1 MKPTTIASLQ
11 KCKQDKKRFAT
22 ITAYDYSF
30 AKLFAD
36 EGINVMLVGDSL
48 GMTVQGHDSTLPV
61 TVADIA
67 YHTAAV
73 RRGAPNCLLLADLPF
88 MAYATPEQAFE
99 NAATV
104 MRAGA
109 NMVKIEGGEWLVE
122 TVQMLTERAVP
133 VCGHLGLT
141 PQSVN
146 IFGGYKVQGR
156 GDEAGDRLLS
166 DALALEAA
174 GAQLL
179 VLECVPV
186 ELAKRITEALAIPV
200 IGIGA
205 GNVTDGQILVMHDAF
220 GITGGHIPKFAK
232 NFLAETGDIRAAVRQ
247 YMAEVE
253 SGVYPG
259 EEHSFPLRSDVVL
272 IIETLPLLRQ
282 QIRRLRMEGKRVAL
296 VPTMG
301 NLHDGHMKLVDEAK
315 ARADVV
321 VVSIFVN
328 PMQFDRPED
337 LARYPRTL
345 QEDCEKLNKRKVDL
359 VFAPSVKEIYPNG
372 TETHTYVDVPG
383 LSTMLEGAS
392 RPGHF
397 RGVST
402 IVSKL
407 FNLVQPDIACFGEKD
422 FQQLALIRKM
432 VADMG
437 FDIEIVGVPIMRA
450 KDGLAL
456 SSRNGYL
463 TAEQRKIAP
472 GLYKVLSSIA
482 DKLQAGERD
491 LDEIIAIAG
500 QELNEKGFR
509 SDDIQIRDADTLL
522 EISENSKRAV
532 ILVAAW
538 LGDARLIDNKLV
550 ELA

>member
-1 MKPTTIASLQ
+1 M
-11 KCKQDKKRFAT
+11 
-22 ITAYDYSF
+22 
-30 AKLFAD
+30 
-36 EGINVMLVGDSL
+36 
-48 GMTVQGHDSTLPV
+48 
-61 TVADIA
+61 
-67 YHTAAV
+67 
-73 RRGAPNCLLLADLPF
+73 
-88 MAYATPEQAFE
+88 
-99 NAATV
+99 
-104 MRAGA
+104 
-109 NMVKIEGGEWLVE
+109 
-122 TVQMLTERAVP
+122 
-133 VCGHLGLT
+133 
-141 PQSVN
+141 
-146 IFGGYKVQGR
+146 
-156 GDEAGDRLLS
+156 
-166 DALALEAA
+166 
-174 GAQLL
+174 
-179 VLECVPV
+179 
-186 ELAKRITEALAIPV
+186 
-200 IGIGA
+200 
-205 GNVTDGQILVMHDAF
+205 
-220 GITGGHIPKFAK
+220 
-232 NFLAETGDIRAAVRQ
+232 
-247 YMAEVE
+247 
-253 SGVYPG
+253 
-259 EEHSFPLRSDVVL
+259 L

-359 VFAPSVKEIYPNG
+359 FFAPSVKEIYPNG

-491 LDEIIAIAG
+491 LDEIITIAG

-509 SDDIQIRDADTLL
+509 ADDIQIRDADTLL
-522 EISENSKRAV
+522 EVSETSKRAV

-538 LGDARLIDNKLV
+538 LGDARLIDNKMV

>member
-1 MKPTTIASLQ
+1 M
-11 KCKQDKKRFAT
+11 
-22 ITAYDYSF
+22 
-30 AKLFAD
+30 
-36 EGINVMLVGDSL
+36 
-48 GMTVQGHDSTLPV
+48 
-61 TVADIA
+61 
-67 YHTAAV
+67 
-73 RRGAPNCLLLADLPF
+73 
-88 MAYATPEQAFE
+88 
-99 NAATV
+99 
-104 MRAGA
+104 
-109 NMVKIEGGEWLVE
+109 
-122 TVQMLTERAVP
+122 
-133 VCGHLGLT
+133 
-141 PQSVN
+141 
-146 IFGGYKVQGR
+146 
-156 GDEAGDRLLS
+156 
-166 DALALEAA
+166 
-174 GAQLL
+174 
-179 VLECVPV
+179 
-186 ELAKRITEALAIPV
+186 
-200 IGIGA
+200 
-205 GNVTDGQILVMHDAF
+205 
-220 GITGGHIPKFAK
+220 
-232 NFLAETGDIRAAVRQ
+232 
-247 YMAEVE
+247 
-253 SGVYPG
+253 
-259 EEHSFPLRSDVVL
+259 L

-345 QEDCEKLNKRKVDL
+345 QEDCKKLNKRKVDL

-437 FDIEIVGVPIMRA
+437 FDIEIIGVPIMRA

-509 SDDIQIRDADTLL
+509 ADDIQIRDADTLL
-522 EISENSKRAV
+522 EVSENSKRAV

-538 LGDARLIDNKLV
+538 LGDARLIDNKMV

>member
-1 MKPTTIASLQ
+1 M
-11 KCKQDKKRFAT
+11 
-22 ITAYDYSF
+22 
-30 AKLFAD
+30 
-36 EGINVMLVGDSL
+36 
-48 GMTVQGHDSTLPV
+48 
-61 TVADIA
+61 
-67 YHTAAV
+67 
-73 RRGAPNCLLLADLPF
+73 
-88 MAYATPEQAFE
+88 
-99 NAATV
+99 
-104 MRAGA
+104 
-109 NMVKIEGGEWLVE
+109 
-122 TVQMLTERAVP
+122 
-133 VCGHLGLT
+133 
-141 PQSVN
+141 
-146 IFGGYKVQGR
+146 
-156 GDEAGDRLLS
+156 
-166 DALALEAA
+166 
-174 GAQLL
+174 
-179 VLECVPV
+179 
-186 ELAKRITEALAIPV
+186 
-200 IGIGA
+200 
-205 GNVTDGQILVMHDAF
+205 
-220 GITGGHIPKFAK
+220 
-232 NFLAETGDIRAAVRQ
+232 
-247 YMAEVE
+247 
-253 SGVYPG
+253 
-259 EEHSFPLRSDVVL
+259 L

-491 LDEIIAIAG
+491 LDEIISIAG

-509 SDDIQIRDADTLL
+509 ADDIQIRDADTLL
-522 EISENSKRAV
+522 EVSETSKRAV

-538 LGDARLIDNKLV
+538 LGDARLIDNKMV

>member
-1 MKPTTIASLQ
+1 M
-11 KCKQDKKRFAT
+11 
-22 ITAYDYSF
+22 
-30 AKLFAD
+30 
-36 EGINVMLVGDSL
+36 
-48 GMTVQGHDSTLPV
+48 
-61 TVADIA
+61 
-67 YHTAAV
+67 
-73 RRGAPNCLLLADLPF
+73 
-88 MAYATPEQAFE
+88 
-99 NAATV
+99 
-104 MRAGA
+104 
-109 NMVKIEGGEWLVE
+109 
-122 TVQMLTERAVP
+122 
-133 VCGHLGLT
+133 
-141 PQSVN
+141 
-146 IFGGYKVQGR
+146 
-156 GDEAGDRLLS
+156 
-166 DALALEAA
+166 
-174 GAQLL
+174 
-179 VLECVPV
+179 
-186 ELAKRITEALAIPV
+186 
-200 IGIGA
+200 
-205 GNVTDGQILVMHDAF
+205 
-220 GITGGHIPKFAK
+220 
-232 NFLAETGDIRAAVRQ
+232 
-247 YMAEVE
+247 
-253 SGVYPG
+253 
-259 EEHSFPLRSDVVL
+259 L

-456 SSRNGYL
+456 SSRNSYL

-509 SDDIQIRDADTLL
+509 ADDIQIRDADTLL
-522 EISENSKRAV
+522 EVSETSKRAV

-538 LGDARLIDNKLV
+538 LGDARLIDNKMV

>member
-1 MKPTTIASLQ
+1 M
-11 KCKQDKKRFAT
+11 
-22 ITAYDYSF
+22 
-30 AKLFAD
+30 
-36 EGINVMLVGDSL
+36 
-48 GMTVQGHDSTLPV
+48 
-61 TVADIA
+61 
-67 YHTAAV
+67 
-73 RRGAPNCLLLADLPF
+73 
-88 MAYATPEQAFE
+88 
-99 NAATV
+99 
-104 MRAGA
+104 
-109 NMVKIEGGEWLVE
+109 
-122 TVQMLTERAVP
+122 
-133 VCGHLGLT
+133 
-141 PQSVN
+141 
-146 IFGGYKVQGR
+146 
-156 GDEAGDRLLS
+156 
-166 DALALEAA
+166 
-174 GAQLL
+174 
-179 VLECVPV
+179 
-186 ELAKRITEALAIPV
+186 
-200 IGIGA
+200 
-205 GNVTDGQILVMHDAF
+205 
-220 GITGGHIPKFAK
+220 
-232 NFLAETGDIRAAVRQ
+232 
-247 YMAEVE
+247 
-253 SGVYPG
+253 
-259 EEHSFPLRSDVVL
+259 L

-491 LDEIIAIAG
+491 LDEIITIAG

-509 SDDIQIRDADTLL
+509 ADDIQIRDADTLL
-522 EISENSKRAV
+522 EVSETSKRAV

-538 LGDARLIDNKLV
+538 LGDARLIDKKMV

>member
-1 MKPTTIASLQ
+1 M
-11 KCKQDKKRFAT
+11 
-22 ITAYDYSF
+22 
-30 AKLFAD
+30 
-36 EGINVMLVGDSL
+36 
-48 GMTVQGHDSTLPV
+48 
-61 TVADIA
+61 
-67 YHTAAV
+67 
-73 RRGAPNCLLLADLPF
+73 
-88 MAYATPEQAFE
+88 
-99 NAATV
+99 
-104 MRAGA
+104 
-109 NMVKIEGGEWLVE
+109 
-122 TVQMLTERAVP
+122 
-133 VCGHLGLT
+133 
-141 PQSVN
+141 
-146 IFGGYKVQGR
+146 
-156 GDEAGDRLLS
+156 
-166 DALALEAA
+166 
-174 GAQLL
+174 
-179 VLECVPV
+179 
-186 ELAKRITEALAIPV
+186 
-200 IGIGA
+200 
-205 GNVTDGQILVMHDAF
+205 
-220 GITGGHIPKFAK
+220 
-232 NFLAETGDIRAAVRQ
+232 
-247 YMAEVE
+247 
-253 SGVYPG
+253 
-259 EEHSFPLRSDVVL
+259 L

-509 SDDIQIRDADTLL
+509 ADDIHIRDADTLL
-522 EISENSKRAV
+522 EVSENSKRAV

>member
-1 MKPTTIASLQ
+1 M
-11 KCKQDKKRFAT
+11 
-22 ITAYDYSF
+22 
-30 AKLFAD
+30 
-36 EGINVMLVGDSL
+36 
-48 GMTVQGHDSTLPV
+48 
-61 TVADIA
+61 
-67 YHTAAV
+67 
-73 RRGAPNCLLLADLPF
+73 
-88 MAYATPEQAFE
+88 
-99 NAATV
+99 
-104 MRAGA
+104 
-109 NMVKIEGGEWLVE
+109 
-122 TVQMLTERAVP
+122 
-133 VCGHLGLT
+133 
-141 PQSVN
+141 
-146 IFGGYKVQGR
+146 
-156 GDEAGDRLLS
+156 
-166 DALALEAA
+166 
-174 GAQLL
+174 
-179 VLECVPV
+179 
-186 ELAKRITEALAIPV
+186 
-200 IGIGA
+200 
-205 GNVTDGQILVMHDAF
+205 
-220 GITGGHIPKFAK
+220 
-232 NFLAETGDIRAAVRQ
+232 
-247 YMAEVE
+247 
-253 SGVYPG
+253 
-259 EEHSFPLRSDVVL
+259 L

-372 TETHTYVDVPG
+372 TETYTYVDVPG

-437 FDIEIVGVPIMRA
+437 FDIEIIGVPIMRA

-522 EISENSKRAV
+522 EVSENSKRAV

>member
-1 MKPTTIASLQ
+1 M
-11 KCKQDKKRFAT
+11 
-22 ITAYDYSF
+22 
-30 AKLFAD
+30 
-36 EGINVMLVGDSL
+36 
-48 GMTVQGHDSTLPV
+48 
-61 TVADIA
+61 
-67 YHTAAV
+67 
-73 RRGAPNCLLLADLPF
+73 
-88 MAYATPEQAFE
+88 
-99 NAATV
+99 
-104 MRAGA
+104 
-109 NMVKIEGGEWLVE
+109 
-122 TVQMLTERAVP
+122 
-133 VCGHLGLT
+133 
-141 PQSVN
+141 
-146 IFGGYKVQGR
+146 
-156 GDEAGDRLLS
+156 
-166 DALALEAA
+166 
-174 GAQLL
+174 
-179 VLECVPV
+179 
-186 ELAKRITEALAIPV
+186 
-200 IGIGA
+200 
-205 GNVTDGQILVMHDAF
+205 
-220 GITGGHIPKFAK
+220 
-232 NFLAETGDIRAAVRQ
+232 
-247 YMAEVE
+247 
-253 SGVYPG
+253 
-259 EEHSFPLRSDVVL
+259 L

-345 QEDCEKLNKRKVDL
+345 QEDCEKLNKRKGDL

-538 LGDARLIDNKLV
+538 LGDARLIDNKIV

>member
-1 MKPTTIASLQ
+1 M
-11 KCKQDKKRFAT
+11 
-22 ITAYDYSF
+22 
-30 AKLFAD
+30 
-36 EGINVMLVGDSL
+36 
-48 GMTVQGHDSTLPV
+48 
-61 TVADIA
+61 
-67 YHTAAV
+67 
-73 RRGAPNCLLLADLPF
+73 
-88 MAYATPEQAFE
+88 
-99 NAATV
+99 
-104 MRAGA
+104 
-109 NMVKIEGGEWLVE
+109 
-122 TVQMLTERAVP
+122 
-133 VCGHLGLT
+133 
-141 PQSVN
+141 
-146 IFGGYKVQGR
+146 
-156 GDEAGDRLLS
+156 
-166 DALALEAA
+166 
-174 GAQLL
+174 
-179 VLECVPV
+179 
-186 ELAKRITEALAIPV
+186 
-200 IGIGA
+200 
-205 GNVTDGQILVMHDAF
+205 
-220 GITGGHIPKFAK
+220 
-232 NFLAETGDIRAAVRQ
+232 
-247 YMAEVE
+247 
-253 SGVYPG
+253 
-259 EEHSFPLRSDVVL
+259 L

-509 SDDIQIRDADTLL
+509 ADDIQIRDADTLL
-522 EISENSKRAV
+522 EVSETSKRAV

-538 LGDARLIDNKLV
+538 LGDARLIDNKRV
-550 ELA
+550 ELE

>member
-1 MKPTTIASLQ
+1 M
-11 KCKQDKKRFAT
+11 
-22 ITAYDYSF
+22 
-30 AKLFAD
+30 
-36 EGINVMLVGDSL
+36 
-48 GMTVQGHDSTLPV
+48 
-61 TVADIA
+61 
-67 YHTAAV
+67 
-73 RRGAPNCLLLADLPF
+73 
-88 MAYATPEQAFE
+88 
-99 NAATV
+99 
-104 MRAGA
+104 
-109 NMVKIEGGEWLVE
+109 
-122 TVQMLTERAVP
+122 
-133 VCGHLGLT
+133 
-141 PQSVN
+141 
-146 IFGGYKVQGR
+146 
-156 GDEAGDRLLS
+156 
-166 DALALEAA
+166 
-174 GAQLL
+174 
-179 VLECVPV
+179 
-186 ELAKRITEALAIPV
+186 
-200 IGIGA
+200 
-205 GNVTDGQILVMHDAF
+205 
-220 GITGGHIPKFAK
+220 
-232 NFLAETGDIRAAVRQ
+232 
-247 YMAEVE
+247 
-253 SGVYPG
+253 
-259 EEHSFPLRSDVVL
+259 L

-328 PMQFDRPED
+328 PMQFNRPED

-482 DKLQAGERD
+482 DKLQVGERD
-491 LDEIIAIAG
+491 LDEIITIAG

-509 SDDIQIRDADTLL
+509 ADDIQIRDADTLL
-522 EISENSKRAV
+522 EVSETSKRAV

-538 LGDARLIDNKLV
+538 LGDARLIDNKIV

>member
-1 MKPTTIASLQ
+1 M
-11 KCKQDKKRFAT
+11 
-22 ITAYDYSF
+22 
-30 AKLFAD
+30 
-36 EGINVMLVGDSL
+36 
-48 GMTVQGHDSTLPV
+48 
-61 TVADIA
+61 
-67 YHTAAV
+67 
-73 RRGAPNCLLLADLPF
+73 
-88 MAYATPEQAFE
+88 
-99 NAATV
+99 
-104 MRAGA
+104 
-109 NMVKIEGGEWLVE
+109 
-122 TVQMLTERAVP
+122 
-133 VCGHLGLT
+133 
-141 PQSVN
+141 
-146 IFGGYKVQGR
+146 
-156 GDEAGDRLLS
+156 
-166 DALALEAA
+166 
-174 GAQLL
+174 
-179 VLECVPV
+179 
-186 ELAKRITEALAIPV
+186 
-200 IGIGA
+200 
-205 GNVTDGQILVMHDAF
+205 
-220 GITGGHIPKFAK
+220 
-232 NFLAETGDIRAAVRQ
+232 
-247 YMAEVE
+247 
-253 SGVYPG
+253 
-259 EEHSFPLRSDVVL
+259 L

-301 NLHDGHMKLVDEAK
+301 NLHDGHMKLVDKAK

-437 FDIEIVGVPIMRA
+437 FDIEIIGVPIMRA

-509 SDDIQIRDADTLL
+509 ADDIQIRDADTLL
-522 EISENSKRAV
+522 EVSENSKRAV

-538 LGDARLIDNKLV
+538 LGDARLIDNKMV

>member
-1 MKPTTIASLQ
+1 M
-11 KCKQDKKRFAT
+11 
-22 ITAYDYSF
+22 
-30 AKLFAD
+30 
-36 EGINVMLVGDSL
+36 
-48 GMTVQGHDSTLPV
+48 
-61 TVADIA
+61 
-67 YHTAAV
+67 
-73 RRGAPNCLLLADLPF
+73 
-88 MAYATPEQAFE
+88 
-99 NAATV
+99 
-104 MRAGA
+104 
-109 NMVKIEGGEWLVE
+109 
-122 TVQMLTERAVP
+122 
-133 VCGHLGLT
+133 
-141 PQSVN
+141 
-146 IFGGYKVQGR
+146 
-156 GDEAGDRLLS
+156 
-166 DALALEAA
+166 
-174 GAQLL
+174 
-179 VLECVPV
+179 
-186 ELAKRITEALAIPV
+186 
-200 IGIGA
+200 
-205 GNVTDGQILVMHDAF
+205 
-220 GITGGHIPKFAK
+220 
-232 NFLAETGDIRAAVRQ
+232 
-247 YMAEVE
+247 
-253 SGVYPG
+253 
-259 EEHSFPLRSDVVL
+259 L

-432 VADMG
+432 VADMS

-491 LDEIIAIAG
+491 LDEIITIAG

-509 SDDIQIRDADTLL
+509 ADDIQIRDADTLL
-522 EISENSKRAV
+522 EVSENSKRAV

-538 LGDARLIDNKLV
+538 LGDARLIDNKMV

>member
-1 MKPTTIASLQ
+1 
-11 KCKQDKKRFAT
+11 
-22 ITAYDYSF
+22 
-30 AKLFAD
+30 
-36 EGINVMLVGDSL
+36 
-48 GMTVQGHDSTLPV
+48 
-61 TVADIA
+61 
-67 YHTAAV
+67 
-73 RRGAPNCLLLADLPF
+73 
-88 MAYATPEQAFE
+88 
-99 NAATV
+99 
-104 MRAGA
+104 
-109 NMVKIEGGEWLVE
+109 
-122 TVQMLTERAVP
+122 
-133 VCGHLGLT
+133 
-141 PQSVN
+141 
-146 IFGGYKVQGR
+146 
-156 GDEAGDRLLS
+156 
-166 DALALEAA
+166 
-174 GAQLL
+174 
-179 VLECVPV
+179 
-186 ELAKRITEALAIPV
+186 
-200 IGIGA
+200 
-205 GNVTDGQILVMHDAF
+205 
-220 GITGGHIPKFAK
+220 
-232 NFLAETGDIRAAVRQ
+232 
-247 YMAEVE
+247 
-253 SGVYPG
+253 
-259 EEHSFPLRSDVVL
+259 VL

-522 EISENSKRAV
+522 EVSENSKRAV

-538 LGDARLIDNKLV
+538 LGDARLIDNKMV

>member
-1 MKPTTIASLQ
+1 M
-11 KCKQDKKRFAT
+11 
-22 ITAYDYSF
+22 
-30 AKLFAD
+30 
-36 EGINVMLVGDSL
+36 
-48 GMTVQGHDSTLPV
+48 
-61 TVADIA
+61 
-67 YHTAAV
+67 
-73 RRGAPNCLLLADLPF
+73 
-88 MAYATPEQAFE
+88 
-99 NAATV
+99 
-104 MRAGA
+104 
-109 NMVKIEGGEWLVE
+109 
-122 TVQMLTERAVP
+122 
-133 VCGHLGLT
+133 
-141 PQSVN
+141 
-146 IFGGYKVQGR
+146 
-156 GDEAGDRLLS
+156 
-166 DALALEAA
+166 
-174 GAQLL
+174 
-179 VLECVPV
+179 
-186 ELAKRITEALAIPV
+186 
-200 IGIGA
+200 
-205 GNVTDGQILVMHDAF
+205 
-220 GITGGHIPKFAK
+220 
-232 NFLAETGDIRAAVRQ
+232 
-247 YMAEVE
+247 
-253 SGVYPG
+253 
-259 EEHSFPLRSDVVL
+259 L
-272 IIETLPLLRQ
+272 IIEALPLLRQ

-437 FDIEIVGVPIMRA
+437 FDIEIIGVPIMRA

-509 SDDIQIRDADTLL
+509 ADDIQIRDADTLL
-522 EISENSKRAV
+522 EVSENSKRAV

-538 LGDARLIDNKLV
+538 LGDARLIDNKMV

>member
-1 MKPTTIASLQ
+1 M
-11 KCKQDKKRFAT
+11 
-22 ITAYDYSF
+22 
-30 AKLFAD
+30 
-36 EGINVMLVGDSL
+36 
-48 GMTVQGHDSTLPV
+48 
-61 TVADIA
+61 
-67 YHTAAV
+67 
-73 RRGAPNCLLLADLPF
+73 
-88 MAYATPEQAFE
+88 
-99 NAATV
+99 
-104 MRAGA
+104 
-109 NMVKIEGGEWLVE
+109 
-122 TVQMLTERAVP
+122 
-133 VCGHLGLT
+133 
-141 PQSVN
+141 
-146 IFGGYKVQGR
+146 
-156 GDEAGDRLLS
+156 
-166 DALALEAA
+166 
-174 GAQLL
+174 
-179 VLECVPV
+179 
-186 ELAKRITEALAIPV
+186 
-200 IGIGA
+200 
-205 GNVTDGQILVMHDAF
+205 
-220 GITGGHIPKFAK
+220 
-232 NFLAETGDIRAAVRQ
+232 
-247 YMAEVE
+247 
-253 SGVYPG
+253 
-259 EEHSFPLRSDVVL
+259 L

-463 TAEQRKIAP
+463 TVEQRKIAP

-482 DKLQAGERD
+482 DKLQVGERD
-491 LDEIIAIAG
+491 LDEIITIAG

-509 SDDIQIRDADTLL
+509 ADDIQIRDADTLL
-522 EISENSKRAV
+522 EVSETSKRAV

-538 LGDARLIDNKLV
+538 LGDARLIDNKIV

>member
-1 MKPTTIASLQ
+1 M
-11 KCKQDKKRFAT
+11 
-22 ITAYDYSF
+22 
-30 AKLFAD
+30 
-36 EGINVMLVGDSL
+36 
-48 GMTVQGHDSTLPV
+48 
-61 TVADIA
+61 
-67 YHTAAV
+67 
-73 RRGAPNCLLLADLPF
+73 
-88 MAYATPEQAFE
+88 
-99 NAATV
+99 
-104 MRAGA
+104 
-109 NMVKIEGGEWLVE
+109 
-122 TVQMLTERAVP
+122 
-133 VCGHLGLT
+133 
-141 PQSVN
+141 
-146 IFGGYKVQGR
+146 
-156 GDEAGDRLLS
+156 
-166 DALALEAA
+166 
-174 GAQLL
+174 
-179 VLECVPV
+179 
-186 ELAKRITEALAIPV
+186 
-200 IGIGA
+200 
-205 GNVTDGQILVMHDAF
+205 
-220 GITGGHIPKFAK
+220 
-232 NFLAETGDIRAAVRQ
+232 
-247 YMAEVE
+247 
-253 SGVYPG
+253 
-259 EEHSFPLRSDVVL
+259 L

-345 QEDCEKLNKRKVDL
+345 QEDFEKLNKRKVDL

-509 SDDIQIRDADTLL
+509 ADDIQIRDADTLL
-522 EISENSKRAV
+522 EVSENSKRAV

-538 LGDARLIDNKLV
+538 LGDARLIDNKMV

>member
-1 MKPTTIASLQ
+1 M
-11 KCKQDKKRFAT
+11 
-22 ITAYDYSF
+22 
-30 AKLFAD
+30 
-36 EGINVMLVGDSL
+36 
-48 GMTVQGHDSTLPV
+48 
-61 TVADIA
+61 
-67 YHTAAV
+67 
-73 RRGAPNCLLLADLPF
+73 
-88 MAYATPEQAFE
+88 
-99 NAATV
+99 
-104 MRAGA
+104 
-109 NMVKIEGGEWLVE
+109 
-122 TVQMLTERAVP
+122 
-133 VCGHLGLT
+133 
-141 PQSVN
+141 
-146 IFGGYKVQGR
+146 
-156 GDEAGDRLLS
+156 
-166 DALALEAA
+166 
-174 GAQLL
+174 
-179 VLECVPV
+179 
-186 ELAKRITEALAIPV
+186 
-200 IGIGA
+200 
-205 GNVTDGQILVMHDAF
+205 
-220 GITGGHIPKFAK
+220 
-232 NFLAETGDIRAAVRQ
+232 
-247 YMAEVE
+247 
-253 SGVYPG
+253 
-259 EEHSFPLRSDVVL
+259 L

-397 RGVST
+397 RSVST

-522 EISENSKRAV
+522 EVSENSKRAV

-538 LGDARLIDNKLV
+538 LGDARLIDNKMV

>member
-1 MKPTTIASLQ
+1 M
-11 KCKQDKKRFAT
+11 
-22 ITAYDYSF
+22 
-30 AKLFAD
+30 
-36 EGINVMLVGDSL
+36 
-48 GMTVQGHDSTLPV
+48 
-61 TVADIA
+61 
-67 YHTAAV
+67 
-73 RRGAPNCLLLADLPF
+73 
-88 MAYATPEQAFE
+88 
-99 NAATV
+99 
-104 MRAGA
+104 
-109 NMVKIEGGEWLVE
+109 
-122 TVQMLTERAVP
+122 
-133 VCGHLGLT
+133 
-141 PQSVN
+141 
-146 IFGGYKVQGR
+146 
-156 GDEAGDRLLS
+156 
-166 DALALEAA
+166 
-174 GAQLL
+174 
-179 VLECVPV
+179 
-186 ELAKRITEALAIPV
+186 
-200 IGIGA
+200 
-205 GNVTDGQILVMHDAF
+205 
-220 GITGGHIPKFAK
+220 
-232 NFLAETGDIRAAVRQ
+232 
-247 YMAEVE
+247 
-253 SGVYPG
+253 
-259 EEHSFPLRSDVVL
+259 L

-463 TAEQRKIAP
+463 TAEQRKIAL

-491 LDEIIAIAG
+491 LDEIITIAG

-509 SDDIQIRDADTLL
+509 ADDIQIRDADTLL
-522 EISENSKRAV
+522 EVSETSKRAV

-538 LGDARLIDNKLV
+538 LGDARLIDNKMV

>member
-1 MKPTTIASLQ
+1 M
-11 KCKQDKKRFAT
+11 
-22 ITAYDYSF
+22 
-30 AKLFAD
+30 
-36 EGINVMLVGDSL
+36 
-48 GMTVQGHDSTLPV
+48 
-61 TVADIA
+61 
-67 YHTAAV
+67 
-73 RRGAPNCLLLADLPF
+73 
-88 MAYATPEQAFE
+88 
-99 NAATV
+99 
-104 MRAGA
+104 
-109 NMVKIEGGEWLVE
+109 
-122 TVQMLTERAVP
+122 
-133 VCGHLGLT
+133 
-141 PQSVN
+141 
-146 IFGGYKVQGR
+146 
-156 GDEAGDRLLS
+156 
-166 DALALEAA
+166 
-174 GAQLL
+174 
-179 VLECVPV
+179 
-186 ELAKRITEALAIPV
+186 
-200 IGIGA
+200 
-205 GNVTDGQILVMHDAF
+205 
-220 GITGGHIPKFAK
+220 
-232 NFLAETGDIRAAVRQ
+232 
-247 YMAEVE
+247 
-253 SGVYPG
+253 
-259 EEHSFPLRSDVVL
+259 L

-437 FDIEIVGVPIMRA
+437 FDIEIVSVPIMRA

-491 LDEIIAIAG
+491 LDEIITIAG

-509 SDDIQIRDADTLL
+509 ADDIQIRDADTLL
-522 EISENSKRAV
+522 EVSETSKRAV

-538 LGDARLIDNKLV
+538 LGDARLIDNKMV

>member
-1 MKPTTIASLQ
+1 M
-11 KCKQDKKRFAT
+11 
-22 ITAYDYSF
+22 
-30 AKLFAD
+30 
-36 EGINVMLVGDSL
+36 
-48 GMTVQGHDSTLPV
+48 
-61 TVADIA
+61 
-67 YHTAAV
+67 
-73 RRGAPNCLLLADLPF
+73 
-88 MAYATPEQAFE
+88 
-99 NAATV
+99 
-104 MRAGA
+104 
-109 NMVKIEGGEWLVE
+109 
-122 TVQMLTERAVP
+122 
-133 VCGHLGLT
+133 
-141 PQSVN
+141 
-146 IFGGYKVQGR
+146 
-156 GDEAGDRLLS
+156 
-166 DALALEAA
+166 
-174 GAQLL
+174 
-179 VLECVPV
+179 
-186 ELAKRITEALAIPV
+186 
-200 IGIGA
+200 
-205 GNVTDGQILVMHDAF
+205 
-220 GITGGHIPKFAK
+220 
-232 NFLAETGDIRAAVRQ
+232 
-247 YMAEVE
+247 
-253 SGVYPG
+253 
-259 EEHSFPLRSDVVL
+259 L

-450 KDGLAL
+450 KDGLSL

-509 SDDIQIRDADTLL
+509 ADDIQIRDADTLL
-522 EISENSKRAV
+522 EVSETSKRAV

-538 LGDARLIDNKLV
+538 LGDARLIDNKMV